1 MVRSRVL
8 RKFDEQMGDLIQQDL
23 EGKGVH
29 FLERSLPTSY
39 PHCNLLNRISKL
51 EDGRLKVEW
60 MVNNVTKKEDIF
72 DTVMFATGRQAA
84 TADLNLSAVGLIPE
98 PGSGKLVC
106 PSGET
111 TRVPNIHVI
120 GDARHGNLELTPV
133 AIKQGKLLADRL
145 FDNSTKEMDYSL
157 IPTTIFTPLE
167 YSCVGM
173 TEEEALKEIGGNQLD
188 IYHMRY
194 TNGVVIT

>member
-1 MVRSRVL
+1 M
-8 RKFDEQMGDLIQQDL
+8 I
-23 EGKGVH
+23 
-29 FLERSLPTSY
+29 
-39 PHCNLLNRISKL
+39 
-51 EDGRLKVEW
+51 
-60 MVNNVTKKEDIF
+60 NNVTKKEDIF

-84 TADLNLSAVGLIPE
+84 TGDLNLSAVGLIPE
-98 PGSGKLVC
+98 PGSGKLIC
-106 PSGET
+106 PAGET

-145 FDNSTKEMDYSL
+145 FDNSSKQMDYSL

-194 TNGVVIT
+194 SRGWVE